1 MTNSVANLPRRGLI
15 GLPKRRLL
23 ALAGR
28 RGERIESLRGSVW
41 VTQDDDQRDL
51 VLAAGEAHVIERD
64 GPVLVQALEAA
75 LVCVQRLPAAAG
87 ASRWQRLLAVLRRPA
102 LPA

>member
-1 MTNSVANLPRRGLI
+1 MLSSASNPPRGVI

-51 VLAAGEAHVIERD
+51 VLAPGEAHVIERD

-75 LVCVQRLPAAAG
+75 LVSVQAAPASPAVTW
-87 ASRWQRLLAVLRRPA
+87 WQRLLA
-102 LPA
+102 

>member
-1 MTNSVANLPRRGLI
+1 V
-15 GLPKRRLL
+15 
-23 ALAGR
+23 
-28 RGERIESLRGSVW
+28 
-41 VTQDDDQRDL
+41 L
-51 VLAAGEAHVIERD
+51 VAGEAHVIERD

-87 ASRWQRLLAVLRRPA
+87 ASRWQRLLAALRRRA